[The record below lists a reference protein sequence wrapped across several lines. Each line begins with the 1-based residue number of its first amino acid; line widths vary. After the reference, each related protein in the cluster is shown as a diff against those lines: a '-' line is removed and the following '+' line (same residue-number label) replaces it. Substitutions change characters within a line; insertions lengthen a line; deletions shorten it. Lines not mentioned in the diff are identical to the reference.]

1 MAMIDSGASRTILR
15 RSEFDMICKYLGRT
29 PVLSKTIDLCAVT
42 GHPIKVLGSTEIM
55 EAQLGPIPI
64 IVVEGINHA
73 CILGRDILKDKQAL
87 IDYKKGILQFEKA
100 HFKLIPTPRHESV
113 DSFGPRPP
121 PNGKR

>member
-15 RSEFDMICKYLGRT
+15 RKEFDTMCKYLGRT

-42 GHPIKVLGSTEIM
+42 GHPITVLGSTEIM

-73 CILGRDILKDKQAL
+73 CILGRDILKDKQAV
-87 IDYKKGILQFEKA
+87 IDYKKGTLKFEKA
-100 HFKLIPTPRHESV
+100 HFQLIPTSKQESV
-113 DSFGPRPP
+113 DSFGIRQH
-121 PNGKR
+121 